1 MEKITI
7 YTITREHFINGT
19 FDRAHTHPKAFTNK
33 AKAGQAILQYIA
45 DQGCTSFQTVTYFTY
60 EEDIN
65 LALMET
71 TDNVNGDKY
80 KDIFRIIPIK
90 L

>member
-19 FDRAHTHPKAFTNK
+19 FDRSHTYPKAFTNS
-33 AKAGQAILQYIA
+33 ANAGQAILQYIA

-60 EEDIN
+60 DEVLN
-65 LALMET
+65 LALMEA

-80 KDIFRIIPIK
+80 KDIFRIKSIK

>member
-1 MEKITI
+1 MEAITI
-7 YTITREHFINGT
+7 YTIIREHFVNGT

-33 AKAGQAILQYIA
+33 TNAGQLILQYIA

-60 EEDIN
+60 DESLNVAILE
-65 LALMET
+65 AV
-71 TDNVNGDKY
+71 DNVNGDKY
-80 KDIFRIIPIK
+80 KDIFRIRPIK